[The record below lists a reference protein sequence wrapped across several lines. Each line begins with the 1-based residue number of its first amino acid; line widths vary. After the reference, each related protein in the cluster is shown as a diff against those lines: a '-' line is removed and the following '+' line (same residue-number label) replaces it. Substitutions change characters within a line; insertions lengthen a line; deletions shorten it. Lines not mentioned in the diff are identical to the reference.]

1 MNKQAIAGIKAD
13 HLCISVTNFAET
25 VEWYKSVL
33 GFKEEVLWKVDGYDN
48 LELGYL
54 TLNGFRIEIVGD
66 KTQPK
71 TNVSP
76 KDFAAHFTH
85 QGFTHICFYVDDIDQ
100 TIELLAQKG
109 VEVLFPPQTFQLNT
123 YHRRIAFIKDNNGNV
138 IEFGG
143 ELVPQK

>member
-1 MNKQAIAGIKAD
+1 MYTQNILGIKAD

-25 VEWYKSVL
+25 VEWYKSIL
-33 GFKEEVLWKVDGYDN
+33 GFKEEILWKVEGYDN

-71 TNVSP
+71 TNISP
-76 KDFAAHFTH
+76 KDFAEHFNH

-100 TIELLAQKG
+100 TIEMLADKG
-109 VEVLFPPQTFQLNT
+109 VEVLFPSQTFKLSN
-123 YHRRIAFIKDNNGNV
+123 YNRRIAFIKDLNGNV
-138 IEFGG
+138 IEFAGQ
-143 ELVPQK
+143 LSLN